1 MSVLVVGLN
10 HKGAPLATLERV
22 ALVGDAMDK
31 LLHDVSRADDVAGAL
46 VLSTCNRVE
55 IYAEVEKFHGAVA
68 AICELLSRHSQ
79 VPQAE
84 LTQYLYVHYE
94 DRALQHILTV
104 ACGLDS
110 MVIGESQ
117 ILGQLRQAL
126 RIARERGTLGPTLSA
141 VGSLALRA
149 GKRAQSETSVG
160 HTGASLV
167 SFGLQ
172 TAARHLRTGPASAT
186 GPAAR
191 SGMAARSGTAAG
203 RETGGAPPSLAG
215 LDVLVV
221 GAGAMSGLAV
231 ASVARAGAASIVVAN
246 RTRQRAERLA
256 ATAGGRAADMSGLAD
271 LIAAAD
277 LVVTCTGAADHVITA
292 DMMRAAL
299 LRRSANWERSA
310 AGDAALSPPPV
321 VLLDLAMPR
330 DVEPA
335 VASLP
340 GVVLTDLATLA
351 AEDQTALR
359 PGADGAGDGGAG
371 SAGAGDGGVGEVRRI
386 IAEEIAAYR
395 SASRAALVSPTV
407 VALRAKAASVVEAEL
422 ARLAGRISDLDAA
435 AMDEVAKAMRRV
447 TDKLLHGPTVRVK
460 ELAGAPGAD
469 TYEDAL
475 RVLFDLDPAT
485 MQVVARAD
493 AQLAGWPQPGAAESD
508 RSERGER
515 TNKEDSR

>member
-22 ALVGDAMDK
+22 ALVGDALDK
-31 LLHDVSRADDVAGAL
+31 LLHDVFRADDVAGAL

-55 IYAEVEKFHGAVA
+55 IYAEVGKFHGAVA
-68 AICELLSRHSQ
+68 AICELLSRHSE

-84 LTQYLYVHYE
+84 LTRYLYVHYE
-94 DRALQHILTV
+94 DRARQHMLAV

-110 MVIGESQ
+110 MVVGESQ
-117 ILGQLRQAL
+117 ILGQFRQAL
-126 RIARERGTLGPTLSA
+126 RIAREKGTLGPTLSA
-141 VGSLALRA
+141 LGSLALRA

-160 HTGASLV
+160 QTGASLV
-167 SFGLQ
+167 SVGLQ
-172 TAARHLRTGPASAT
+172 TAARHLGAGPD
-186 GPAAR
+186 GPE
-191 SGMAARSGTAAG
+191 TAAQPA
-203 RETGGAPPSLAG
+203 TTAPPPSLAG

-256 ATAGGRAADMSGLAD
+256 ASVGGRAADISDLTD

-277 LVVTCTGAADHVITA
+277 LVVTCTGAADHVITG
-292 DMMRAAL
+292 DMVRAAL
-299 LRRSANWERSA
+299 ERRAENWRSEDRPA
-310 AGDAALSPPPV
+310 V

-335 VASLP
+335 VGGLP
-340 GVVLTDLATLA
+340 GVVLTDLAALA
-351 AEDQTALR
+351 DEGRAAL
-359 PGADGAGDGGAG
+359 GDGHGGAGDGGA
-371 SAGAGDGGVGEVRRI
+371 GEVRRI
-386 IAEEIAAYR
+386 IAEELTAHA
-395 SASRAALVSPTV
+395 SASRAASVSPTV
-407 VALRAKAASVVEAEL
+407 VALRAKAASVVDAEL
-422 ARLAGRISDLDAA
+422 ARLSGRVGALDAR

-475 RVLFDLDPAT
+475 RVLFDLDQAT
-485 MQVVARAD
+485 VQAVAQAD
-493 AQLAGWPQPGAAESD
+493 AQLAGWPPATADQTD
-508 RSERGER
+508 RGDAR
-515 TNKEDSR
+515 

>member
-22 ALVGDAMDK
+22 ALVGDALDK
-31 LLHDVSRADDVAGAL
+31 LLHDVFRADDVAGAL

-55 IYAEVEKFHGAVA
+55 IYAEVGKFHGAVV

-94 DRALQHILTV
+94 DRAQQHMLAV

-110 MVIGESQ
+110 MVVGESQ

-126 RIARERGTLGPTLSA
+126 RIAREKGTLGPTLSA
-141 VGSLALRA
+141 LGSRALRA
-149 GKRAQSETSVG
+149 GKRAQSETRVG
-160 HTGASLV
+160 QTGASLV
-167 SFGLQ
+167 SVGLQ
-172 TAARHLRTGPASAT
+172 TAARHLGGGPADKSAT
-186 GPAAR
+186 TVQSAI
-191 SGMAARSGTAAG
+191 T
-203 RETGGAPPSLAG
+203 TQPPSLAG

-256 ATAGGRAADMSGLAD
+256 ASVGGRAADMTGLTD

-277 LVVTCTGAADHVITA
+277 LVVTCTGAADHVISR
-292 DMMRAAL
+292 DMVEAAL
-299 LRRSANWERSA
+299 ERRSENCRSELSPDSAGRSA
-310 AGDAALSPPPV
+310 SIGPRTPAV

-335 VASLP
+335 VGQLP
-340 GVVLTDLATLA
+340 GVVLTDLAMLA
-351 AEDQTALR
+351 DEGRAALE
-359 PGADGAGDGGAG
+359 AGEGGT
-371 SAGAGDGGVGEVRRI
+371 GDGGVGEVRRI
-386 IAEEIAAYR
+386 IVEELAAYS
-395 SASRAALVSPTV
+395 SASRAVSVSPTV
-407 VALRAKAASVVEAEL
+407 VALRAKAASVVDAEL
-422 ARLAGRISDLDAA
+422 ARLAGRVSALDARS
-435 AMDEVAKAMRRV
+435 MDEVAKSMRRV

-460 ELAGAPGAD
+460 ELAGAPGAE

-475 RVLFDLDPAT
+475 RVLFDLDQAT
-485 MQVVARAD
+485 VQAVAQAD
-493 AQLAGWPQPGAAESD
+493 TQLASWPSAAADQTD
-508 RSERGER
+508 R
-515 TNKEDSR
+515 EDS

>member
-22 ALVGDAMDK
+22 ALVGDALDK

-55 IYAEVEKFHGAVA
+55 IYAEVGKFHGSVA
-68 AICELLSRHSQ
+68 AICDLLSRHSR

-94 DRALQHILTV
+94 DRALQHMLTV

-126 RIARERGTLGPTLSA
+126 RTAREAGTLGPTLSA

-160 HTGASLV
+160 KAGASLV
-167 SFGLQ
+167 SVGLQ
-172 TAARHLRTGPASAT
+172 TAARHLGAQSAERPGPEDQ
-186 GPAAR
+186 PAA
-191 SGMAARSGTAAG
+191 AAG
-203 RETGGAPPSLAG
+203 PPALTG

-231 ASVARAGAASIVVAN
+231 ASVARSGAASIVVAN
-246 RTRQRAERLA
+246 RTRQRGERLA
-256 ATAGGRAADMSGLAD
+256 ATVGGQAADMSGLTD

-292 DMMRAAL
+292 EMVRTALNRRPEGRRPESRGSGPGEARFAQAA
-299 LRRSANWERSA
+299 RPS
-310 AGDAALSPPPV
+310 V

-335 VASLP
+335 VADLP
-340 GVVLTDLATLA
+340 GVVLTDLATVA
-351 AEDQTALR
+351 GEGQALR
-359 PGADGAGDGGAG
+359 SRDGWAGDG
-371 SAGAGDGGVGEVRRI
+371 SVDDGRVSEDGVGEVRRI
-386 IAEEIAAYR
+386 IAEELAAHR
-395 SASRAALVSPTV
+395 SASRAASVSPTV
-407 VALRAKAASVVEAEL
+407 VALRAKAASVVDAEL
-422 ARLAGRISDLDAA
+422 ARLAGRLGGVSGPVTDGTV
-435 AMDEVAKAMRRV
+435 MDEVAKSMRRV
-447 TDKLLHGPTVRVK
+447 TDKLLHDPTVRVK

-485 MQVVARAD
+485 VQAVAQAD
-493 AQLAGWPQPGAAESD
+493 VQLAGWPLPVTNESD
-508 RSERGER
+508 RGDVR
-515 TNKEDSR
+515 